1 MLDLTLLR
9 AAAAGVYTHL
19 TYFLFLHDL
28 LHVLYSETLGMTS
41 LSSMT
46 LTFNLPGQFNSKITP
61 NPPWHLELGGGGS
74 SRVTYPGTKA
84 GHRVQPERIEKD
96 K

>member
-19 TYFLFLHDL
+19 TYFLSPPDL

-46 LTFNLPGQFNSKITP
+46 LTFSLDGYLNLAWNK
-61 NPPWHLELGGGGS
+61 
-74 SRVTYPGTKA
+74 R
-84 GHRVQPERIEKD
+84 
-96 K
+96 